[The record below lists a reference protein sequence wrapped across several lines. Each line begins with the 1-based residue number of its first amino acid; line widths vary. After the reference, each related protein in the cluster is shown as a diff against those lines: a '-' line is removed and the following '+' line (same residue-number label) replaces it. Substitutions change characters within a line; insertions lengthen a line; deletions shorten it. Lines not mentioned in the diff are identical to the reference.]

1 MKFQY
6 ILKEIKLCKSDNDI
20 GKTENL
26 LGFLLVTK
34 MAEFYTCN
42 IK

>member
-6 ILKEIKLCKSDNDI
+6 ILKEIKLCKRDNDM
-20 GKTENL
+20 GETENL
-26 LGFLLVTK
+26 SGLLLVTK

>member
-6 ILKEIKLCKSDNDI
+6 ILKEIKLGKRDNDM
-20 GKTENL
+20 GETENFL
-26 LGFLLVTK
+26 ALLLVTK